1 MLDVISGRMAFFEVF
16 YAISY
21 DYNQAY
27 GLFTPVQG
35 IQKEKVLQT
44 TFKSGPLRI
53 VISGEKH
60 GVPISRVRNSPHF
73 RYFSAHF

>member
-21 DYNQAY
+21 DSNQAY
-27 GLFTPVQG
+27 GLFTSVQG

-44 TFKSGPLRI
+44 TFKVGKYGSL
-53 VISGEKH
+53 
-60 GVPISRVRNSPHF
+60 
-73 RYFSAHF
+73 

>member
-27 GLFTPVQG
+27 GLFSPVQG
-35 IQKEKVLQT
+35 IQKKKVLQT
-44 TFKSGPLRI
+44 TFKSGQVRI
-53 VISGEKH
+53 VTSGMTWGSYK
-60 GVPISRVRNSPHF
+60 
-73 RYFSAHF
+73 